1 MLRASV
7 RVRWLQPSAN
17 LTCLALPVGTCRRG
31 APRVHITPDDMA
43 QRLRKLGIEGLSC
56 KGGPCTSVG
65 LTSAGLTCDEH
76 GTAVRNGTATGMA
89 PLVDERRWWRLLTV
103 VIVTSPVPS
112 NPDTSVLR
120 AVFAAY
126 SRVEGLLRARK
137 VIHFDGPQPR
147 LPPERKSA
155 YEEFKRRV
163 LVLAGEH
170 PDFAHLQCYS
180 AYRFLFAAHN
190 LAAAVAQARARAQ
203 PGHPDP

>member
-1 MLRASV
+1 MQAREVGAVCQSAASARRQTSLARHVGDVVLRVCTS
-7 RVRWLQPSAN
+7 RL
-17 LTCLALPVGTCRRG
+17 G
-31 APRVHITPDDMA
+31 DMA
-43 QRLRKLGIEGLSC
+43 QRLRKLGIDGLSC
-56 KGGPCTSVG
+56 KDGPCTSVG

-76 GTAVRNGTATGMA
+76 GTAVRNGTATSMA
-89 PLVDERRWWRLLTV
+89 PLADERRWWRLLTV

-126 SRVEGLLRARK
+126 SRVEGMQRARK
-137 VIHFDGPQPR
+137 LIHFDGPQPR

-170 PDFAHLQCYS
+170 PDFAHLQCHS
-180 AYRFLFAAHN
+180 ADRFLFAAHN
-190 LAAAVAQARARAQ
+190 LAAAVAQARARAR
-203 PGHPDP
+203 PGYPYP

>member
-1 MLRASV
+1 M
-7 RVRWLQPSAN
+7 
-17 LTCLALPVGTCRRG
+17 T
-31 APRVHITPDDMA
+31 
-43 QRLRKLGIEGLSC
+43 QRLRKLGIDGLSC
-56 KGGPCTSVG
+56 KDGPCTSVG

-76 GTAVRNGTATGMA
+76 GTAVRNGTATSMA

-120 AVFAAY
+120 TVFAAY
-126 SRVEGLLRARK
+126 SRVEGLQRTRK
-137 VIHFDGPQPR
+137 LIHFDGPQPR

-180 AYRFLFAAHN
+180 ADRFLFAAHN
-190 LAAAVAQARARAQ
+190 LAAGVAQAAAPTRPLGHGQPARVPSAA
-203 PGHPDP
+203 PCAAVHR

>member
-1 MLRASV
+1 MF
-7 RVRWLQPSAN
+7 
-17 LTCLALPVGTCRRG
+17 
-31 APRVHITPDDMA
+31 
-43 QRLRKLGIEGLSC
+43 
-56 KGGPCTSVG
+56 
-65 LTSAGLTCDEH
+65 
-76 GTAVRNGTATGMA
+76 
-89 PLVDERRWWRLLTV
+89 LLTV

-126 SRVEGLLRARK
+126 SRVEGLQRTRK
-137 VIHFDGPQPR
+137 IIHFDGPQPR

-180 AYRFLFAAHN
+180 ADRFLFAAHN
-190 LAAAVAQARARAQ
+190 LAAAVAQARPRTAWLPRPLSLTPTVTTAHTRAVSESVVGGADIQLCGVVAVLCVCCACAVRCALRRQ
-203 PGHPDP
+203 PSRPGSC